1 MARFFRSFNNII
13 KTLLLRALPLQLI
26 RRALPG
32 SSADKRLILA
42 VKHIVGQA
50 PLNIELYRLATRH
63 ISVAKENDFGLK
75 ESNERLE
82 YLGDALL
89 GAVVA
94 DYLFKKFPYKDE
106 GFLTDIRSRIVN
118 RESLNGVAKK
128 LGISNIID
136 YDQNHL
142 VSGKKSKGLPGMS
155 HKSMEGDTL
164 EALVGAVYL
173 DKGFAFCRDF
183 ILKRIIIPHFDLDAI
198 VNTNPNF
205 KSTIIEWAQKTNREI
220 RFEIVDTRGDK
231 HFREFIAEIYIDDKP
246 ICKGSGYSKKKA
258 EQSASRKA
266 LEILEPPADE
276 QDS

>member
-1 MARFFRSFNNII
+1 V
-13 KTLLLRALPLQLI
+13 KT
-26 RRALPG
+26 
-32 SSADKRLILA
+32 
-42 VKHIVGQA
+42 IVGSA
-50 PLNIELYRLATRH
+50 PLNLELYKLATRH
-63 ISVAKENDFGLK
+63 ISAAKKNDFGLR

-118 RESLNGVAKK
+118 REALNGVAKK
-128 LGISNIID
+128 IGIRNIID
-136 YDQNHL
+136 YDQAQSAANGR
-142 VSGKKSKGLPGMS
+142 GKALLS

-173 DKGFAFCRDF
+173 DKGYAFCRNF
-183 ILKRIIIPHFDLDAI
+183 ILKRIIIPHFDLEAI

-205 KSTIIEWAQKTNREI
+205 KSTIIEWAQKNNRDI

-231 HFREFIAEIYIDDKP
+231 HHREFIAEIYLDDKP
-246 ICKGSGYSKKKA
+246 ICKGGGYSKKKA

-266 LEILEPPADE
+266 MEIIAPSDE
-276 QDS
+276 AQA